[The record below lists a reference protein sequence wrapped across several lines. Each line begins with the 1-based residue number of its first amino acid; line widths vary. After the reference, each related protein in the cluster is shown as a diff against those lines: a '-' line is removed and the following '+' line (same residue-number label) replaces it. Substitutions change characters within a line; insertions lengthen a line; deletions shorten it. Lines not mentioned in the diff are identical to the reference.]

1 MQKYFKLFNI
11 SQLLERL
18 PRVSGAKREEG
29 GEGKKAKVK
38 ERGSAVPF
46 SLSPIPLPFPRS
58 SPFHFDAHY
67 AG

>member
-1 MQKYFKLFNI
+1 MQKYFKIFNL

-29 GEGKKAKVK
+29 GEGKKAKGK
-38 ERGSAVPF
+38 GERERRTF